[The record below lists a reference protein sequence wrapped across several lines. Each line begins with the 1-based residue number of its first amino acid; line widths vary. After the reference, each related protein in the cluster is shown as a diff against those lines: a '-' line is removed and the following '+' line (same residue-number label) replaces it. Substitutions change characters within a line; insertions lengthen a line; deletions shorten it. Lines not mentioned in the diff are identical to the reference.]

1 MNLTRHQTPQMH
13 LSELLQPA
21 LGFLGMIISLIVAQV
36 SSAIPEAARGWVE
49 GGAYVALV
57 GFLAYTSWT
66 FWKRLN
72 DRDKEIADLNRE
84 IRDDWKEQNEKLITV
99 LEKLDK
105 EEK

>member
-1 MNLTRHQTPQMH
+1 MNLTHHHPPQMH
-13 LSELLQPA
+13 LSELAQPA
-21 LGFLGMIISLIVAQV
+21 LGFIGMVLSFIVAQV

-84 IRDDWKEQNEKLITV
+84 IRDDWKEQNDRLINV
-99 LEKLDK
+99 LDKLDPDSK
-105 EEK
+105 

>member
-1 MNLTRHQTPQMH
+1 MH

-21 LGFLGMIISLIVAQV
+21 LGFLGMLLSFIVAQV
-36 SSAIPEAARGWVE
+36 SEAIPEAARGWVE

-72 DRDKEIADLNRE
+72 DRDQEIADLNRE

-99 LEKLDK
+99 LDKLDK
-105 EEK
+105 NP